1 MIKDLLAR
9 DVPITCTACGW
20 SFAVERTAAGMACN
34 CPECGELLDVPLNT
48 TAGVWKRALLGL
60 GVLIAGGVVWT
71 LFFAAPAPPVVPDP
85 ETKKSLTKKLE
96 LPELPRIEDE
106 IPFVSQ
112 DKSLPG
118 KLPQVVDLT
127 PPGDPFVT
135 PPPVEPLVNR
145 TTKPAQ
151 DDKTEDP
158 TPDPTTRPAPSNSSL
173 ALDDAVAAFRR
184 NDLAKTQ
191 DILKEARIRFPDLP
205 PLTFMLAE
213 LYLTHSNIPAGR
225 AELEKVAVEDPEYP
239 GTYLMFA
246 NLALSEGR
254 ITDAK
259 LLLERAQSLEK
270 EVKDPDRLR
279 TLQTNIR
286 SGKVTLY
293 EARKDWLAVIESA
306 NEWLKID
313 PKSGR
318 ARQRLARALLA
329 KGQPQEAARELEL
342 ARSED
347 KKLATA
353 DIAMAT
359 FYSEFGDLKSAE
371 EALLRAAKAQ
381 PKDPLVQQAVAN
393 WLLTQDRAQDA
404 LPFITESLK
413 LDPTST
419 DARYAAGLIARQM
432 RDYNTAES
440 SFESVLRDA
449 PANFAAS
456 NQLALVLAEQEDEAK
471 HRRAVE
477 IAEVNARQYPRNG
490 EAVATLGW
498 AYYRSGKLEQAE
510 KSLQT
515 AISGGRATSD
525 TAYFM
530 AHVMADRGRIDDAAR
545 LLQGALRA
553 PGTFAFRK
561 EAQAWLDRITS
572 KPKN

>member
-9 DVPITCTACGW
+9 DVPVTCTACGW
-20 SFAVERTAAGMACN
+20 SFTVERTAAGMACN

-48 TAGVWKRALLGL
+48 AAGIWKRALLGL

-71 LFFAAPAPPVVPDP
+71 LFFATPAAPVAPGPDS
-85 ETKKSLTKKLE
+85 KKPLAKKLE
-96 LPELPRIEDE
+96 LPELPKIDDE

-112 DKSLPG
+112 DKTLPG

-127 PPGDPFVT
+127 PAGDPFVA
-135 PPPVEPLVNR
+135 PPNEPLVNR
-145 TTKPAQ
+145 PTKSTP
-151 DDKTEDP
+151 DEKTEDP
-158 TPDPTTRPAPSNSSL
+158 TPAPTTNPAPSNSSL

-191 DILKEARIRFPDLP
+191 EILKDARIRFPDLP

-254 ITDAK
+254 LTDAK

-270 EVKDPDRLR
+270 EVKDPDRLK

-293 EARKDWLAVIESA
+293 EARKDWPAVIESA
-306 NEWLKID
+306 DEWLKID

-329 KGQPQEAARELEL
+329 KGQTKEAARELEL

-359 FYSEFGDLKSAE
+359 FYSEFGDMKSAE
-371 EALLRAAKAQ
+371 ESLLRAAKAQ

-393 WLLTQDRAQDA
+393 WLLSQDRAQDA

-419 DARYAAGLIARQM
+419 EARYAAGLIARQM
-432 RDYNTAES
+432 RDYKTAES

-456 NQLALVLAEQEDEAK
+456 NQMALVLAEQEDEAK

-490 EAVATLGW
+490 EAAATLGW
-498 AYYRSGKLEQAE
+498 AYYRAGKLEQAE
-510 KSLQT
+510 KSLQ
-515 AISGGRATSD
+515 AAMSNGRATSD
-525 TAYFM
+525 MAYFM
-530 AHVMADRGRIDDAAR
+530 AHVMADRGRIDDAAK

-572 KPKN
+572 KPKK